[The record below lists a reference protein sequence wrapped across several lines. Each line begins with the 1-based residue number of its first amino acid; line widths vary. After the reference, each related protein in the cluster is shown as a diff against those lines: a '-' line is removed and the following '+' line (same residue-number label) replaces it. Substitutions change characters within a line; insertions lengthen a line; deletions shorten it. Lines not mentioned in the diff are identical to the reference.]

1 MKKIALFFPSFE
13 VGGVEKVMIVLA
25 NRLKSLQYEI
35 VVIAKDRGVLRK
47 LLYANV
53 EVVDLGNR
61 RIRSSLFFLKRIL
74 QEYEVDCLISGPDFP
89 NFISIIANIFSRKK
103 VKLIITQHCYFN
115 IETKRLGIH
124 GRIFPFLVK
133 LLYHKADVVVAVSD
147 GIKNMLKQL
156 GVPAEKIIRIYNP
169 IDFSLISKM
178 ACDNIDMDET
188 FDKYIVYV
196 GRLSHVK
203 NVLLL
208 IRAYALFREQNTTYK
223 LLIIGDGEDS
233 DNLKHEVKRKGLSEN
248 VLFTG
253 SMINPYPYIKKA
265 SLLVLT
271 SLSESFG
278 NIVVE
283 AMFLNVTVVSTQTA
297 GVNEINGNTDS
308 IYMVSSFQ
316 DEGVLSDIMLYAINH
331 PKNPEL
337 LQMRANYFD
346 ANFIINEYISLL

>member
-1 MKKIALFFPSFE
+1 M
-13 VGGVEKVMIVLA
+13 
-25 NRLKSLQYEI
+25 
-35 VVIAKDRGVLRK
+35 
-47 LLYANV
+47 
-53 EVVDLGNR
+53 
-61 RIRSSLFFLKRIL
+61 
-74 QEYEVDCLISGPDFP
+74 
-89 NFISIIANIFSRKK
+89 
-103 VKLIITQHCYFN
+103 
-115 IETKRLGIH
+115 
-124 GRIFPFLVK
+124 
-133 LLYHKADVVVAVSD
+133 VAVSD

-169 IDFSLISKM
+169 IDFSLICKM
-178 ACDNIDMDET
+178 ACDYIDMDET

-265 SLLVLT
+265 SLLVLP

>member
-1 MKKIALFFPSFE
+1 MKTIALFFPSFE
-13 VGGVEKVMIVLA
+13 VGGVEKVMIALA
-25 NRLKSLQYEI
+25 NQLKSLQYEV
-35 VVIAKDRGVLRK
+35 VVIAKDKGVLRK

-74 QEYEVDCLISGPDFP
+74 QKYKVDCLISGPDFP
-89 NFISIIANIFSRKK
+89 NFISIMANMFSRKK

-147 GIKNMLKQL
+147 GVKNMLKQM

-196 GRLSHVK
+196 GRLSYVK

-208 IRAYALFREQNTTYK
+208 IRAYALFHEQNTTYK

-233 DNLKHEVKRKGLSEN
+233 DNLKHEVKRRGLSEN
-248 VLFTG
+248 VLFTV

-265 SLLVLT
+265 SLLVLP

-308 IYMVSSFQ
+308 IYMVSSFH
-316 DEGVLSDIMLYAINH
+316 DEGVLSDIMLYAISH
-331 PKNPEL
+331 PKDPKL
-337 LQMRANYFD
+337 LRIRANYFD